1 MNEYYESP
9 FALKLLEKYS
19 KIVSNHLK
27 IITSTNQN
35 WDEIGS
41 VNEKRI
47 KNIFKKYISLT
58 ENYNSLLILSKII
71 KTQSFPV
78 LIKGQADVKGE
89 SEACY
94 EPIVFLKFFIES
106 FKIKI
111 ITNIDIAARL
121 ILASYN
127 LNYNFH
133 KINIKNFEKEP
144 KFRNSLTL
152 SSFRSYCKEFSN
164 LRILERNIIIHEGEY
179 ESQPINDINS
189 FTVSPNSFVSDD
201 EYLRT
206 WFESEKEK
214 NILLLNSEIDNDLA
228 KIKNYNLQIMD
239 ALTVLI

>member
-9 FALKLLEKYS
+9 FALKLLEEYS

-27 IITSTNQN
+27 IVISTNQN
-35 WDEIGS
+35 WNEIGS
-41 VNEKRI
+41 ENEKRI

-58 ENYNSLLILSKII
+58 ENYNSLLILSKIL
-71 KTQSFPV
+71 KTQSFPD
-78 LIKGQADVKGE
+78 IKKDQDVGKDE
-89 SEACY
+89 SEECY
-94 EPIVFLKFFIES
+94 GPIEFLKFFIES

-133 KINIKNFEKEP
+133 KINIKHFEKEP

-152 SSFRSYCKEFSN
+152 SSYRSYCKEFSN
-164 LRILERNIIIHEGEY
+164 LRNLERNLIIHEGEY

-201 EYLRT
+201 EYLKI

-214 NILLLNSEIDNDLA
+214 KILLLNSEIDNDLE

-239 ALTVLI
+239 SLTVLI